1 MLLVLLLLLLLL
13 LLLFLESTI
22 PTDVEQA
29 TGLEKKEIDALMAGV
44 EVNIKHLPSLPT
56 VQFLS

>member
-1 MLLVLLLLLLLL
+1 MLLLLLL
-13 LLLFLESTI
+13 LLLFPESTI

-44 EVNIKHLPSLPT
+44 EVGIKHLVFLPSLPT